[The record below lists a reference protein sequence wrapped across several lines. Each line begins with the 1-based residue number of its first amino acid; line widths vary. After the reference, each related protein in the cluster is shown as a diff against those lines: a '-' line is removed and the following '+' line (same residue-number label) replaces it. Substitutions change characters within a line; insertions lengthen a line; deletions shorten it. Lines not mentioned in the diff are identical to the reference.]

1 MQKVVVFAAVACGL
15 WAGSTTV
22 SGQCSA
28 DFDFGTAEYGAS
40 PDASLGEQFAQ
51 GTVGVAYSDVFH
63 VLVPVD
69 ASAIDPAFALPLDSV
84 QLISATLID
93 PNTGSPM
100 DFGALG
106 MTITCNNGGTAADP
120 CTFLAGGQYCADIAG
135 VPTQA
140 GSYQMSLDV
149 LAWVTVF
156 GIPIGQPY
164 PFTGYTLEI
173 LPSGTNEV
181 TEAGATLGVRA
192 WPNPSDGSSW
202 ISWNSTGP
210 AQVEVYDASGRRV
223 HSETVTVNQG
233 LWNVADANLQAGTY
247 TVAVTE
253 DDRRSTAR
261 VVVLSSR

>member
-1 MQKVVVFAAVACGL
+1 MRKYYVLATVASVL
-15 WAGSTTV
+15 IGSSTGV
-22 SGQCSA
+22 RAQCTA

-63 VLVPVD
+63 VLVPLD
-69 ASAIDPAFALPLDSV
+69 ASVINPAFALPLDSV
-84 QLISATLID
+84 QLISATLLD
-93 PNTGSPM
+93 PVTGNPI

-106 MTITCNNGGTAADP
+106 MSITCNNGGTASDP
-120 CTFLAGGQYCADIAG
+120 CTFLAGGQYCAEIAG
-135 VPTQA
+135 TPTQA
-140 GSYQMSLDV
+140 GSYPMSLDV
-149 LAWVTVF
+149 LAWATLL

-164 PFTGYTLEI
+164 SFTGYTLEI

>member
-1 MQKVVVFAAVACGL
+1 MQKYFVLAAVASVLIGT
-15 WAGSTTV
+15 STGV
-22 SGQCSA
+22 SAQCTA

-93 PNTGSPM
+93 PITGNPI

-106 MTITCNNGGTAADP
+106 MTITCNNGGTASDP
-120 CTFLAGGQYCADIAG
+120 CTFLAGGQYCAEIAG
-135 VPTQA
+135 TPTQP

-173 LPSGTNEV
+173 LPSGTNQVAETGSSFGLQV
-181 TEAGATLGVRA
+181 S
-192 WPNPSDGSSW
+192 PNPSSGESLVTWTS
-202 ISWNSTGP
+202 NGP
-210 AQVEVYDASGRRV
+210 AQIEVVDASGRLV
-223 HSETVTVNQG
+223 HAVQFLLSGGRWDLAEAQ
-233 LWNVADANLQAGTY
+233 LQAGTY
-247 TVAVTE
+247 LVAVTE
-253 DDRRSTAR
+253 AGRRSTAR
-261 VVVLSSR
+261 VVVFSGR

>member
-1 MQKVVVFAAVACGL
+1 MQKVLVLAAAVCGL
-15 WAGSTTV
+15 WTGGSTV
-22 SGQCSA
+22 WGQCAA
-28 DFDFGTAEYGAS
+28 DFDFGASEYGAS

-93 PNTGSPM
+93 PTTGSPL

-106 MTITCNNGGTAADP
+106 MSITCNNGGTAADP
-120 CTFLAGGQYCADIAG
+120 CTFLAGGQYCADIVG
-135 VPTQA
+135 TPTQA

-173 LPSGTNEV
+173 LPSGANQV
-181 TEAGATLGVRA
+181 AEATAALGLRA
-192 WPNPSDGSSW
+192 WPNPSEGESW
-202 ISWNSTGP
+202 VTWNSVAP
-210 AQVEVYDASGRRV
+210 ALVDVHDASGRLV
-223 HSETVTVNQG
+223 HSEVVATTSGQ
-233 LWNVADANLQAGTY
+233 WNLAEANLQGGTY
-247 TVAVTE
+247 TVSVTE
-253 DDRRSTAR
+253 AGSRSTTR
-261 VVVLSSR
+261 VVVFSGR